1 MRPRRPAVNLRESAT
16 ALTPAA
22 LGSDNPRMNVQ
33 LATGSS
39 RVVLGILLGF
49 AAFGFFGCSI
59 STSFSDSSESSSDSS
74 ESFSDSS
81 RSSSESSSPEKK
93 EASYRDDVRDYTAA
107 YVKSGGQ
114 IADFDRRLGEL
125 AQKRGITNW
134 EDNLATYE
142 GIGRGLAKAG
152 VQGVELDTYVTNLA
166 HGDATKAAAIRKGY
180 VSA

>member
-1 MRPRRPAVNLRESAT
+1 MAPTIA
-16 ALTPAA
+16 
-22 LGSDNPRMNVQ
+22 RMNPE

-39 RVVLGILLGF
+39 RVVLGVLLGF
-49 AAFGFFGCSI
+49 AVFGLFGCSI

-81 RSSSESSSPEKK
+81 RSSSESSSPQSK

-134 EDNLATYE
+134 EDNPATYE

-152 VQGVELDTYVTNLA
+152 VKGVELDTYVLNLS

-180 VSA
+180 ASA